1 VAGTALGYGGAVLP
15 RPHLSVFRAAT
26 RGGVG
31 GRDDVK
37 DRRRVLRQARTW
49 ADLSIIGIQFPV
61 AIAIGFFW
69 GRWLDRTLGT
79 WPYLTAVF
87 SLFGIVAGF
96 INLFRI
102 TAKAARDEQELTAED
117 EQSSETSDDRLGNDE
132 RG

>member
-1 VAGTALGYGGAVLP
+1 
-15 RPHLSVFRAAT
+15 
-26 RGGVG
+26 
-31 GRDDVK
+31 VK
-37 DRRRVLRQARTW
+37 NRRRLLRQARTW

-69 GRWLDRTLGT
+69 GRWLDRNLGT

-102 TAKAARDEQELTAED
+102 TAKAARDEEELAAQNERGPESWD
-117 EQSSETSDDRLGNDE
+117 DGDGGDDRS
-132 RG
+132 